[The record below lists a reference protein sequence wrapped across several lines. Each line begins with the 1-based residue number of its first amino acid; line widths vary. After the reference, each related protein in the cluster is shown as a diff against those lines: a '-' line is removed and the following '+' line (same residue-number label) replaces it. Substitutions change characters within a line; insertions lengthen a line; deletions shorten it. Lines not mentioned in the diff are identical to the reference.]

1 MLDGNSLLRLAQAYS
16 AATSL
21 TLTGISKRACPKNDK
36 VFLRLTTGRTITQR
50 TAEAVERFFRA
61 NWPENAEWPNGIPG
75 KPKKTVPA
83 FTSRWP
89 ERIAAKRVDCAAA

>member
-36 VFLRLTTGRTITQR
+36 VFLRLATGGTITQR
-50 TAEAVERFFRA
+50 TAGAVEQFFRA
-61 NWPENAEWPNGIPG
+61 NWPENAEWPAGIPG
-75 KPKKTVPA
+75 KPKTTVPA
-83 FTSRWP
+83 FTSRWAD
-89 ERIAAKRVDCAAA
+89 RVSAKRDCAAA